1 MDSNPVSKP
10 RKRCPKKSGFDQTVN
25 IDQKPPSAN
34 TVDDPHYKQIA
45 LHRGV
50 LQLDQELALELMTKD
65 TGCDA
70 SILLDGS
77 NSEKTAIP
85 NLSVRGYDLIDAA
98 KAAVEGICPGV
109 VSCADIISMAARDAV
124 SMNPLSSLI
133 VDNSYY
139 KQTKLNRGILQI
151 DQQLDLE
158 TKDIVTAIATRFDF
172 STKFGQAMVKMGAV
186 EVQTGNQGEIRG
198 SCRAVNKKGKGQ

>member
-1 MDSNPVSKP
+1 M
-10 RKRCPKKSGFDQTVN
+10 
-25 IDQKPPSAN
+25 
-34 TVDDPHYKQIA
+34 
-45 LHRGV
+45 
-50 LQLDQELALELMTKD
+50 
-65 TGCDA
+65 
-70 SILLDGS
+70 
-77 NSEKTAIP
+77 
-85 NLSVRGYDLIDAA
+85 
-98 KAAVEGICPGV
+98 
-109 VSCADIISMAARDAV
+109 
-124 SMNPLSSLI
+124 SSLI

-151 DQQLDLE
+151 DQQLALDPL